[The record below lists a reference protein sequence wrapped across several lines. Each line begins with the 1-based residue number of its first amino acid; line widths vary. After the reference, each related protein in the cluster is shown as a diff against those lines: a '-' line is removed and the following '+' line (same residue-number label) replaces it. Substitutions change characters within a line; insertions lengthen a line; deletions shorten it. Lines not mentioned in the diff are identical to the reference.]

1 MQSINHQIGVGIDA
15 VVGFPGV
22 GVVAGLN
29 GLIVRSP
36 LCRLKR
42 VFGVA
47 EVFCVVLSGVGRLE
61 DSPNRWQAI
70 VLV

>member
-29 GLIVRSP
+29 GLIDP
-36 LCRLKR
+36 
-42 VFGVA
+42 FA
-47 EVFCVVLSGVGRLE
+47 IAQAQVGRLE